1 MLFLEDQL
9 AKAWATPFAP
19 LATEKIQQ
27 FGIWDFKAKISK
39 HIQVILHGISIPG
52 EDKASTQIL
61 ESISIQIASTS
72 NSKANQRVHLIASTF
87 AWKWKVAFSLL
98 QQANTTTHL
107 QSLAIKLDI
116 YIYIYIYI
124 FKAYPNFEIEP
135 QIELDF

>member
-1 MLFLEDQL
+1 MEF
-9 AKAWATPFAP
+9 PY
-19 LATEKIQQ
+19 
-27 FGIWDFKAKISK
+27 
-39 HIQVILHGISIPG
+39 HG
-52 EDKASTQIL
+52 ENKASTQIL

-98 QQANTTTHL
+98 QQANTTTPL

-116 YIYIYIYI
+116 YIY
-124 FKAYPNFEIEP
+124 FKANPNLEIEP